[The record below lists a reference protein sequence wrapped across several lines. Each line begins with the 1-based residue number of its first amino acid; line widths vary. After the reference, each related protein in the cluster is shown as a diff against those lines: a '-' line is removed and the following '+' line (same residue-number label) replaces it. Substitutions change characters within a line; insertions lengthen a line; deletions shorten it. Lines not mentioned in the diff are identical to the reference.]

1 MRHDE
6 DRGLAFHRKFDHLTS
21 ANSLRRAVL
30 LFQELHQ
37 HIQKKND
44 GQSIQDGKYHNGH
57 LSPSGALA
65 RVIEFT

>member
-6 DRGLAFHRKFDHLTS
+6 DHGFAFHRKFDYVTS
-21 ANSLRRAVL
+21 AARLHRAVL
-30 LFQELHQ
+30 FFPELHQ

-57 LSPSGALA
+57 LSPSG
-65 RVIEFT
+65 R